1 MSCKQWNHDW
11 IAHLYG
17 ELDPADERRL
27 NEHLSSCS
35 ECRATFDELAASSRL
50 LREAAPAVPA
60 APRVLVLRPGVARQP
75 LWAFAAGAAYALL
88 LIAGGVVAGSKLNPR
103 AASTPVAQVADFPE
117 LASTEPVPTRSELDE
132 AIHAQQQWFEARLN
146 EIEQRYG
153 AEAPEEAAPKTLTR
167 GEFEEELTRMQRWV
181 EVKQAADFGLV
192 LEEVAAT
199 EARLA
204 TRVDENREALHY
216 FALKTDPRVTE
227 Q

>member
-1 MSCKQWNHDW
+1 MSCKHWNHDW

-35 ECRATFDELAASSRL
+35 QCRATLDELAASSRL

-75 LWAFAAGAAYALL
+75 LWAFAAGAACALL
-88 LIAGGVVAGSKLNPR
+88 LIAGGVVAGSKLNP
-103 AASTPVAQVADFPE
+103 AAATKPVAQIVNPPE
-117 LASTEPVPTRSELDE
+117 LASTEPAPTRSELDE
-132 AIHAQQQWFEARLN
+132 AIQAQQQWFETRLN
-146 EIEQRYG
+146 EIEQRYV
-153 AEAPEEAAPKTLTR
+153 AEAPREAAPKTLTR
-167 GEFEEELTRMQRWV
+167 VELAEELTRMQRWV
-181 EVKQAADFGLV
+181 EVQQAADFGLV

>member
-27 NEHLSSCS
+27 NEHLSGCS
-35 ECRATFDELAASSRL
+35 QCRATLDELAASSRL

-75 LWAFAAGAAYALL
+75 LWAFAAGAACALL
-88 LIAGGVVAGSKLNPR
+88 LIAAGVVAGSKLSPG
-103 AASTPVAQVADFPE
+103 AGTTPVARIADSPE
-117 LASTEPVPTRSELDE
+117 LASTEHAPTRSEFDE
-132 AIHAQQQWFEARLN
+132 AIQAQRQWFESRLN
-146 EIEQRYG
+146 EIEQRYPN
-153 AEAPEEAAPKTLTR
+153 ETPREDTLNTLTR
-167 GEFEEELTRMQRWV
+167 GELEEELTRMQRWV
-181 EVKQAADFGLV
+181 EVKQAVDFGFV
-192 LEEVAAT
+192 LEEFAAT
-199 EARLA
+199 EARLT

-216 FALKTDPRVTE
+216 FALKSDPRVTE